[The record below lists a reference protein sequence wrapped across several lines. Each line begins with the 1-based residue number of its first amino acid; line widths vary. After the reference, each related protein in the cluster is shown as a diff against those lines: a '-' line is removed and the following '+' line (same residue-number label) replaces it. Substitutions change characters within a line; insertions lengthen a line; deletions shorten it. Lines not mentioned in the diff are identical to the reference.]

1 MRMLMAVVCA
11 GALSAQVPVTWTPLG
26 PSQINGKTPTLENG
40 KIQALAVFPGN
51 HNVMYAGGGVGSG
64 SEGPPSQ
71 AGAFR
76 TTDGGAHW
84 SAINNGLTDTS
95 VNALW
100 VDSTN
105 QNLVLA
111 GTEFGGISRS
121 TDGGNTWTTIGNYAP
136 VSDFL
141 QIGGTLLAAAGPG
154 ILGSTDGGA
163 TWSPVVSSKAPVRT
177 LATGGGVTLAGTD
190 AGVVLWQAQAGA
202 AFQPA
207 LQAPGPAP
215 VWIWSLA
222 VNPSAPNQA
231 YAVIGH
237 GNSPSALMATND
249 SGHNWTNV
257 GVGAGPQAVAFA
269 PSLKSI
275 FVAGTDGLWV
285 STDGQNWKGLSFGR
299 WDSRR
304 IYWDDAQKLL
314 YLGTDQGLHLSTD
327 GGTSFSS
334 MTATLANSITTGLA
348 VKGSTILAGVHD
360 FDPMVSFNGGSSWT
374 QPSYKA
380 GGLPGGE
387 DGPAAISGSYCYLD
401 TAAGY
406 QYSTDGCQTF
416 HMTGTPQ
423 LRGLTFVRPGGVNVI
438 AVAPS
443 DPTQVFLA
451 AAAGVAKS
459 TDSGVTMTP
468 TSWPLSQTTAIAVHP
483 RDPKTILVGS
493 VNGLFRTAD
502 GGGTWTP
509 VSTSGAGLVTTLA
522 FDPADPSVVLAGMSQ
537 APANG
542 GAGVLRSRDG
552 GATFQPSNTGLP
564 ATMRQTACCGWDILS
579 IRFSTNGLAALG
591 TRAGAYLSN
600 DGGQTW
606 QSITGNAVSTYFSD
620 LAWDGGYLYAATY
633 GSGVIRTPLAATTM
647 TANPISL
654 AFPAGGAAQSV
665 AVTSNPAGA
674 AFTASATT
682 TSGGPWLE
690 VTPKSG
696 TAPGG
701 VSVTVNATGLAAGTY
716 NGTITITSA
725 TTVTPATVAV
735 SLTVPPAASPVVV
748 ADVVNGASYGPAIA
762 AGSWV
767 TIRGAGLSQTER
779 TWGPDDFVNG
789 QPPLAL
795 DGVSATINGNAAV
808 IYYISSTQLNVLAPT
823 DAGSGAVPVVVMN
836 GLGKSAPV
844 NATVAAVAPAFFTIG
859 PQAPAA
865 THLDGSLIGPP
876 DLYPG
881 STTPAQPGET
891 IILYGTGFGAAPD
904 QATVSVEIGGTATKV
919 LFAGNV
925 GPGLCQINAVVPAG
939 ARGPSALTASVGG
952 VATPAL
958 TLAIQP

>member
-1 MRMLMAVVCA
+1 MRMLLAFLCV
-11 GALSAQVPVTWTPLG
+11 GALSAQVPVTWTPVG

-51 HNVMYAGGGVGSG
+51 HNAMYAGGGVGSG

-100 VDSTN
+100 VDPTN

-111 GTEFGGISRS
+111 GTEFGGLARS
-121 TDGGNTWTTIGNYAP
+121 TDGGNTWTTIGSYAP

-154 ILGSTDGGA
+154 ILGSADGGA
-163 TWSPVVSSKAPVRT
+163 TWSPVVASKAPVRT

-190 AGVVLWQAQAGA
+190 AGVVLWQPQPGA
-202 AFQPA
+202 PFQPA
-207 LQAPGPAP
+207 LQATGP
-215 VWIWSLA
+215 IWSVA
-222 VNPSAPNQA
+222 VNPSASNQA

-237 GNSPSALMATND
+237 GNSPSGLMATND
-249 SGHNWTNV
+249 SGRTWTNV

-269 PSLKSI
+269 PALKST
-275 FVAGTDGLWV
+275 FVAGSDGLWV
-285 STDGQNWKGLSFGR
+285 STDGQNWRVVSFGR

-304 IYWDDAQKLL
+304 IFWDDSQKLL
-314 YLGTDQGLHLSTD
+314 YLGTDQGLHLSSD
-327 GGTSFSS
+327 GGTTFSS
-334 MTATLANSITTGLA
+334 VTATLANSIITGLA
-348 VKGSTILAGVHD
+348 VNGSTILAGVHD
-360 FDPMVSFNGGSSWT
+360 FDPMVTFNGGSAWA
-374 QPSYKA
+374 QPSYKS

-423 LRGLTFVRPGGVNVI
+423 LRGLTWVRPGGVNVI

-451 AAAGVAKS
+451 TTAGVAKS
-459 TDSGVTMTP
+459 TDYGVTMTP
-468 TSWPLSQTTAIAVHP
+468 TSWPLSQTIAIAVHP
-483 RDPKTILVGS
+483 KDPKTILVGS
-493 VNGLFRTAD
+493 MGGLFRTAD

-509 VSTSGAGLVTTLA
+509 VTTSGAGFVTTLA

-537 APANG
+537 GPANG
-542 GAGVLRSRDG
+542 GAGVLRSHDG
-552 GATFQPSNTGLP
+552 GTTFQPSNTGLP
-564 ATMRQTACCGWDILS
+564 ATMRQTACCGWDMLS
-579 IRFSTNGLAALG
+579 IRFSPDGLAALG

-606 QSITGNAVSTYFSD
+606 QSITGNTVSTYFSD

-633 GSGVIRTPLAATTM
+633 GSGVSRAPLAVTTM
-647 TANPISL
+647 TASPVTL
-654 AFPAGGAAQSV
+654 AFPVGGVAQSV
-665 AVTSNPAGA
+665 AVTSNPTGA
-674 AFTASATT
+674 AFTASA
-682 TSGGPWLE
+682 SGGTWLT

-696 TAPGG
+696 TAPGS
-701 VSVTVNATGLAAGTY
+701 VSVTVNAAGLAPGTY

-748 ADVVNGASYGPAIA
+748 TDVVNGASYGSAIA

-767 TIRGAGLSQTER
+767 TIRGTGLAQTQR
-779 TWGPDDFVNG
+779 TWGADDFVNG

-808 IYYISSTQLNVLAPT
+808 MYYVSSTQLNVLAPAG
-823 DAGSGAVPVVVMN
+823 AGSGAVPVVVTN
-836 GLGKSAPV
+836 GLDKSAAV
-844 NATVAAVAPAFFTIG
+844 NATVAATAPAFFTIG
-859 PQAPAA
+859 PDSPAA

-904 QATVSVEIGGTATKV
+904 QTGVSVEIGGSAAQV

-925 GPGLCQINAVVPAG
+925 SLGLCQINAVVPAG
-939 ARGPSALTASVGG
+939 VKGNAALTASIGG
-952 VATPAL
+952 ATSPKL
-958 TLAIQP
+958 TLAVQP